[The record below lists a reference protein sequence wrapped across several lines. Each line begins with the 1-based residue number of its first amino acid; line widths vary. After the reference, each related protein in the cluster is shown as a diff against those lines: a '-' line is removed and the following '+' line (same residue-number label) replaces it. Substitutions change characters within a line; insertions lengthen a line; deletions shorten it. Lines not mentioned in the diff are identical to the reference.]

1 MNNKQTTFVKV
12 PEGDTLTHWGVLG
25 MKWGVRKDR
34 GGSGSS
40 GSNGATE
47 KKFSKA
53 EKKIIKKRKNEL
65 LNEVVSAEM
74 IISKNVK
81 NQVKSQID
89 ENSPREKVREYMT
102 EVTTKSNDY
111 IKRNPSV
118 IPKGMT
124 IKYDKD
130 SFAGDDFALEPL
142 YTYNGKKVDFQ
153 FGIRERDRPFLDPP
167 KELDHSAIFGESL
180 THYGVLGMKWGVRKD
195 RKGSGY
201 GSHLEPYRKK
211 RLSSEKVGT
220 ARTVSNEGSNITS
233 EGVRITKAVG
243 NIRSANK
250 TVDLSKMTDDELK
263 ILVARMNLEQQ
274 YANIASGQVSKGEVY
289 TKNALEVTGS
299 VLAIGSSAMAIA
311 LAMHK
316 LKGG

>member
-1 MNNKQTTFVKV
+1 MNNKRTTFVKV
-12 PEGDTLTHWGVLG
+12 PDGDTLTHYGVLG

-34 GGSGSS
+34 GGSG
-40 GSNGATE
+40 
-47 KKFSKA
+47 
-53 EKKIIKKRKNEL
+53 
-65 LNEVVSAEM
+65 
-74 IISKNVK
+74 
-81 NQVKSQID
+81 
-89 ENSPREKVREYMT
+89 
-102 EVTTKSNDY
+102 
-111 IKRNPSV
+111 
-118 IPKGMT
+118 
-124 IKYDKD
+124 
-130 SFAGDDFALEPL
+130 
-142 YTYNGKKVDFQ
+142 
-153 FGIRERDRPFLDPP
+153 
-167 KELDHSAIFGESL
+167 
-180 THYGVLGMKWGVRKD
+180 
-195 RKGSGY
+195 Y
-201 GSHLEPYRKK
+201 GSYLEPYRKK

>member
-12 PEGDTLTHWGVLG
+12 QDGDT
-25 MKWGVRKDR
+25 
-34 GGSGSS
+34 
-40 GSNGATE
+40 
-47 KKFSKA
+47 
-53 EKKIIKKRKNEL
+53 
-65 LNEVVSAEM
+65 
-74 IISKNVK
+74 
-81 NQVKSQID
+81 
-89 ENSPREKVREYMT
+89 
-102 EVTTKSNDY
+102 
-111 IKRNPSV
+111 
-118 IPKGMT
+118 
-124 IKYDKD
+124 
-130 SFAGDDFALEPL
+130 
-142 YTYNGKKVDFQ
+142 
-153 FGIRERDRPFLDPP
+153 
-167 KELDHSAIFGESL
+167 L

-195 RKGSGY
+195 RRGSDY
-201 GSHLEPYRKK
+201 GSYLEPYRKK
-211 RLSSEKVGT
+211 RLSSEKVGS

-289 TKNALEVTGS
+289 TKNALEITGS
-299 VLAIGSSAMAIA
+299 VLAIGSSAMGIA